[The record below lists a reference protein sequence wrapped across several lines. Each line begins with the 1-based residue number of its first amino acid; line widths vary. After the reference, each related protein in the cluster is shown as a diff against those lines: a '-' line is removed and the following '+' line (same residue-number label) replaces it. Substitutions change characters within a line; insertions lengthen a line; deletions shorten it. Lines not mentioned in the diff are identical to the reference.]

1 MKEKEIK
8 EIIFD
13 ALQHSYA
20 DSVIVHK
27 IDSENSA
34 IEMDYESI
42 AAAIINALTNKDY
55 IILKNLDE

>member
-8 EIIFD
+8 EIIFY

-42 AAAIINALTNKDY
+42 ATAIINALADKNY
-55 IILKNLDE
+55 AILKNVDE